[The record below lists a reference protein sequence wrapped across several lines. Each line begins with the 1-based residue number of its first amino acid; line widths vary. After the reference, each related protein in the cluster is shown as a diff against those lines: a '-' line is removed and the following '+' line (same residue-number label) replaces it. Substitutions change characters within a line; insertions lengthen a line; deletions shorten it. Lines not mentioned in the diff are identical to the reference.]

1 MSEPTMIVLGAI
13 GFLAAGIGLGFLIS
27 QLWMRGRSTRANEV
41 QQQFDDYR
49 REVTQHFGQ
58 TAEHFKA
65 IGREYRELDDHMAGG
80 ADSLCDREVLDTKL
94 SFAPK
99 AILESIAEEQEPP
112 PPRDFAEE
120 DRPAGP
126 ASGSSDEPV
135 SAEAEKEP
143 SEDEAEKEPVEALSP
158 DAEAEDAGKAGR
170 TLH

>member
-1 MSEPTMIVLGAI
+1 MSETTLIVLGAI
-13 GFLAAGIGLGFLIS
+13 GFLAAGIGLGFLLS
-27 QLWMRGRSTRANEV
+27 QLWMRGRSTKANEV

-49 REVTQHFGQ
+49 HEVTQHFGQ

-65 IGREYRELDDHMAGG
+65 IGREYRELYEHMAGG
-80 ADSLCDREVLDTKL
+80 ADALCDREALDTKL

-120 DRPAGP
+120 EQPAETAP
-126 ASGSSDEPV
+126 EASNEPV
-135 SAEAEKEP
+135 A
-143 SEDEAEKEPVEALSP
+143 DEAIAAEPEKEPVEKLGP
-158 DAEAEDAGKAGR
+158 DADAEDVEKAGR